1 LAQWIRVLYLGGHS
15 GDQRRV
21 TKAYGD
27 ALARL
32 GHAADNGD
40 GLTEV
45 RTLSEG
51 SVRKGEARRLAGVVS
66 SARGDDLLP
75 RDAIHQLQAR
85 IQSPVTRI
93 VAKDRSSTV
102 RAPCAGV
109 LILTK
114 HCTMA
119 IFS

>member
-1 LAQWIRVLYLGGHS
+1 VDGGE
-15 GDQRRV
+15 
-21 TKAYGD
+21 
-27 ALARL
+27 
-32 GHAADNGD
+32 
-40 GLTEV
+40 GLIVV

-51 SVRKGEARRLAGVVS
+51 SVLKGEARRLAGVAS

-75 RDAIHQLQAR
+75 RDAIHQLPAR

-93 VAKDRSSTV
+93 AAKDQSSAV

-119 IFS
+119 IFSQMNLTANL